1 MAEQLIDTT
10 HTATG
15 QMAGYLFQPDRALVL
30 LCSCKSKEAVSIE
43 LVDDVATIDEEGN
56 VVYREQDKNSIQT
69 NGQPFKDRSKDLWNT
84 LMIWTNEI
92 KNGTLKIE
100 TTKLVCV
107 TNKKLDNDSL
117 IKKIAAAKKEE
128 EIAAVILL
136 LKTAAAKPP
145 AGIKKIIE
153 AVIAEE
159 EIVRQLIPQITIIE
173 ENTIETRTV
182 EIAEALSLTDNIKDN
197 VIESL
202 RGWFNE
208 SVLKQLEKGQAP
220 IIKKSDFNNR
230 FTKAVNKETNDRIVF
245 NVKRLVKS
253 TITEVDREKATD
265 RIFVKQMELIEHPDK
280 NEILLDAIDDF
291 LCSES
296 ERTRLTLNGDI
307 DREDLN
313 EMDEACRERWKEAF
327 RRKRTLLKI
336 VMSEAEMAELAFEI
350 YDSTISGHISTL
362 KGFDT
367 NSYLTKGTFHR
378 LADIP
383 EIGWHPE
390 WDKHFPKT

>member
-1 MAEQLIDTT
+1 MTIETT

-43 LVDDVATIDEEGN
+43 LVDDVATIDEKGN
-56 VVYREQDKNSIQT
+56 VVYREQDKSSIQT

-84 LMIWTNEI
+84 LMIWTKEI

-128 EIAAVILL
+128 QIAAAILL

-159 EIVRQLIPQITIIE
+159 EILKQLIPRITVIE
-173 ENTIETRTV
+173 ENTIQTRTN
-182 EIAEALSLTDNIKDN
+182 EIAEALSLTENIKDN

-208 SVLKQLEKGQAP
+208 SILKQLEKGHAP

-253 TITEVDREKATD
+253 TITEIDREKVTD

-296 ERTRLTLNGDI
+296 ERTRLTLMGDI

-313 EMDEACRERWKEAF
+313 EMDEGCRERWKEAF

-336 VMSEAEMAELAFEI
+336 VMNDAEMAELAFEI
-350 YDSTISGHISTL
+350 YDSTISGYIAPL
-362 KGFDT
+362 KGFAT

-383 EIGWHPE
+383 EIGWHPD

>member
-1 MAEQLIDTT
+1 MTIDKQ

-30 LCSCKSKEAVSIE
+30 LCSCNSKEAVSIE
-43 LVDDVATIDEEGN
+43 LVDDVATVDEKGN
-56 VVYREQDKNSIQT
+56 VVYREQDKSSIQT
-69 NGQPFKDRSKDLWNT
+69 NGHPFKDRSKDLWNT
-84 LMIWTNEI
+84 LMIWTKEI

-107 TNKKLDNDSL
+107 TNKKLNNNSL
-117 IKKIAAAKKEE
+117 IKKIAEAKNEE
-128 EIAAVILL
+128 QIASVISLL
-136 LKTAAAKPP
+136 NTAATKPP
-145 AGIKKIIE
+145 EGIRKLIE
-153 AVIAEE
+153 TVIVEG
-159 EIVRQLIPQITIIE
+159 EILKQLIPKIELIE
-173 ENTIETRTV
+173 EDTFETRTNK
-182 EIAEALSLTDNIKDN
+182 IAEQLHIPDNIKEN

-202 RGWFNE
+202 RGWFNK
-208 SVLKQLEKGQAP
+208 SILKQLEKGQAP

-230 FTKAVNKETNDRIVF
+230 YTKAVKKETSDRIVF

-253 TITEVDREKATD
+253 TITEIDRENVTD

-296 ERTRLTLNGDI
+296 ERTRLTIIGDI

-313 EMDEACRERWKEAF
+313 EMDEGCRERWKEAF
-327 RRKRTLLKI
+327 RRKRTALKI
-336 VMSEAEMAELAFEI
+336 VMSDEEMAEFAFEI
-350 YDSTISGHISTL
+350 YDSTISGYIASL

-383 EIGWHPE
+383 EIGWHPDWE
-390 WDKHFPKT
+390 KHFPKT

>member
-1 MAEQLIDTT
+1 
-10 HTATG
+10 
-15 QMAGYLFQPDRALVL
+15 MAGYLFQPDRALVL
-30 LCSCKSKEAVSIE
+30 LCSCKNKEAVSIE
-43 LVDDVATIDEEGN
+43 LVDDVATIDENNN
-56 VVYREQDKNSIQT
+56 VVYREQDKSSIQID
-69 NGQPFKDRSKDLWNT
+69 GQPFKDRSKDLWNT

-92 KNGTLKIE
+92 KIGILKIE

-107 TNKKLDNDSL
+107 TNKKLDKDSL
-117 IKKIAAAKKEE
+117 ITKIAAAKNKE
-128 EIAAVILL
+128 EIAAAILL
-136 LKTAAAKPP
+136 LKTAAVKPP

-159 EIVRQLIPQITIIE
+159 EILKQLIPQITLIE
-173 ENTIETRTV
+173 DNTFETRTK
-182 EIAEALSLTDNIKDN
+182 EIAEALHLTDDIRDN

-202 RGWFNE
+202 RGWFNQ
-208 SVLKQLEKGQAP
+208 SVLKQLDIGQAP
-220 IIKKSDFNNR
+220 FIKKSDFNNR
-230 FTKAVNKETNDRIVF
+230 FTKAVNKETNDRIIF
-245 NVKRLVKS
+245 NVKRLVQS
-253 TITEVDREKATD
+253 TLTELDRETATD
-265 RIFVKQMELIEHPDK
+265 RIFVKQMELIDHPDK

-296 ERTRLTLNGDI
+296 ERTRLTLKGDI

-336 VMSEAEMAELAFEI
+336 VISEVEMAGLAFEI
-350 YDSTISGHISTL
+350 YDSTISGYIATL
-362 KGFDT
+362 RGFDT

-383 EIGWHPE
+383 EIGWHPDWE
-390 WDKHFPKT
+390 KHFPKT

>member
-1 MAEQLIDTT
+1 LAIDTQ

-43 LVDDVATIDEEGN
+43 LVDDVATVDEKGN
-56 VVYREQDKNSIQT
+56 IIYREQDKSSIQT
-69 NGQPFKDRSKDLWNT
+69 NGHPFKNRSKDLWNT
-84 LMIWTNEI
+84 LMIWTKEI

-100 TTKLVCV
+100 TTRLVCV

-117 IKKIAAAKKEE
+117 IKKIAIASNAE
-128 EIAAVILL
+128 EIDAAISL
-136 LKTAAAKPP
+136 LKTAATKPP

-153 AVIAEE
+153 TVIAEE
-159 EIVRQLIPQITIIE
+159 EILKKLIPQITLIE
-173 ENTIETRTV
+173 ENTFETRTI
-182 EIAEALSLTDNIKDN
+182 EIAEALSLTDNIKEN

-208 SVLKQLEKGQAP
+208 SILKQLEKGQAP

-253 TITEVDREKATD
+253 TITEIDREKVTD

-296 ERTRLTLNGDI
+296 ERTRLTLKGDI

-313 EMDEACRERWKEAF
+313 EIDDGCRERWKEAF
-327 RRKRTLLKI
+327 RRKRTALKI
-336 VMSEAEMAELAFEI
+336 KMSEVQMAELAFEI
-350 YDSTISGHISTL
+350 YDSTISGYIATL
-362 KGFDT
+362 KGIET
-367 NSYLTKGTFHR
+367 ISYLTKGTFHR

-383 EIGWHPE
+383 EIGWHPD
-390 WDKHFPKT
+390 WDKHFPKI

>member
-1 MAEQLIDTT
+1 LTIETT
-10 HTATG
+10 HIATG

-43 LVDDVATIDEEGN
+43 FVDDVATVDENNN
-56 VVYREQDKNSIQT
+56 VIYREQDKSSIQT
-69 NGQPFKDRSKDLWNT
+69 DGQPFKDRSKDLWNT

-107 TNKKLDNDSL
+107 TNKKLDKDSL
-117 IKKIAAAKKEE
+117 ITKIAAAKKEE
-128 EIAAVILL
+128 EIAAAILL
-136 LKTAAAKPP
+136 LKTAAVNPP
-145 AGIKKIIE
+145 PGIKKIIE

-159 EIVRQLIPQITIIE
+159 EILKQLIPQITLIE
-173 ENTIETRTV
+173 DNTFDTRTN
-182 EIAEALSLTDNIKDN
+182 EIAEALHLTDYIKDN

-202 RGWFNE
+202 RGWFNA
-208 SVLKQLEKGQAP
+208 SILKQLDIGQAP

-245 NVKRLVKS
+245 NVKRFVQSAISK
-253 TITEVDREKATD
+253 VDRETVTD

-296 ERTRLTLNGDI
+296 ERTRLTLKGDI

-313 EMDEACRERWKEAF
+313 EMDEACKERWKEAF

-336 VMSEAEMAELAFEI
+336 VMSEVEMAELAFEI
-350 YDSTISGHISTL
+350 YDSTISGYIATL

-383 EIGWHPE
+383 EIGWHPDWE
-390 WDKHFPKT
+390 KHFTKI